1 MPELAIASQEAHR
14 RVTEASIEQITQ
26 YLDEVLGRRLVATL
40 AGIKDQKA
48 VGQWASGVRAPRA
61 ATEERLRVGYQ
72 IFRLLMA
79 AEAPHT
85 VRAWF
90 IGLNPQLN
98 DESPILV
105 IQEGRFREAM
115 VAARA
120 YISGG

>member
-1 MPELAIASQEAHR
+1 MPDLAIASKEAHR
-14 RVTEASIEQITQ
+14 QVTESSIQQIVQ
-26 YLDEVLGRRLVATL
+26 YLDEVLGRKLVATL
-40 AGIKDQKA
+40 AGVKDQKA
-48 VGQWASGVRAPRA
+48 VAQWATGERAPRTG
-61 ATEERLRVGYQ
+61 TEERLRCGYQ

-105 IQEGRFREAM
+105 IQEDRFREAM

>member
-1 MPELAIASQEAHR
+1 MPDLATASRDAHR
-14 RVTEASIEQITQ
+14 RVTESSIQQVAQ
-26 YLDEVLGRRLVATL
+26 YLDEVLGRKLVATL
-40 AGIKDQKA
+40 TGVKDPKA
-48 VGQWASGVRAPRA
+48 VGQWASGEREPRA
-61 ATEERLRVGYQ
+61 ATEQRLRVGYQ

-90 IGLNPQLN
+90 IGLNPQLD